1 MLAHDA
7 RGEIASFRGE
17 RLVHSPIL
25 AAQITQGY
33 LEAAPPAP
41 GRIACGA
48 LCCNFGD
55 PARVTGKPYDMV
67 TSLCQHRWRVQ
78 HRDVSRAILGTVVM
92 RDATDIIA
100 WHGMDMAAC

>member
-1 MLAHDA
+1 
-7 RGEIASFRGE
+7 
-17 RLVHSPIL
+17 
-25 AAQITQGY
+25 
-33 LEAAPPAP
+33 
-41 GRIACGA
+41 
-48 LCCNFGD
+48 
-55 PARVTGKPYDMV
+55 MV